1 MIGRVKIGFVAGA
14 LLNSVVGGV
23 AWYRYSTF
31 WKSASN
37 LDCVSNDRIWRAVSF
52 RVRLYVQKAQGALR
66 GVSWTELW
74 GLTVLGTGFH
84 CNEEDSLEAS
94 LQFSSSVNEND
105 QTTGAQIF
113 HERCMRCHCS
123 AKCWFRRSEFQ
134 RSARDQRRIGI
145 WRLGPDHFRIRCRYR
160 TGSVAPA
167 AWRNHQSRTDL
178 FHCRW
183 TTDDCLGSR
192 PSLFVFGR

>member
-1 MIGRVKIGFVAGA
+1 MMIGRVKIGFVAGA

-23 AWYRYSTF
+23 AWYRHSTF

-37 LDCVSNDRIWRAVSF
+37 LDCVSNDRIWRAVSC

-66 GVSWTELW
+66 RVSWTELW

-84 CNEEDSLEAS
+84 CHEEDS

-123 AKCWFRRSEFQ
+123 AQYRLRRSEFQ

-145 WRLGPDHFRIRCRYR
+145 WRFRQDHFRTRCGYQ
-160 TGSVAPA
+160 TGSVGLRLGGTTKAAPLSFTVDEQQMVALA
-167 AWRNHQSRTDL
+167 AGRA
-178 FHCRW
+178 
-183 TTDDCLGSR
+183 
-192 PSLFVFGR
+192 LFVFGR